1 MDIIHNIVNCLNENQ
16 GAITAIATVAISIL
30 AGLSFWQ
37 NRTLIKENKLLRKA
51 GTEPKV
57 VAYIKPNV
65 SGSLDIDFI
74 LANIGRGPAF
84 NVSFTFHFDEEN
96 VQENRIFFS
105 NDPNRTAINVL
116 PQDEQIKNYFGHGP
130 SLISDPI
137 LKPFIVSVKY
147 SNQAGKIVEEQ
158 YTLDISQYS
167 DYNFSRSLKYRA
179 TEALEEIAKKVKKIA
194 NSKPQNRP

>member
-1 MDIIHNIVNCLNENQ
+1 MNIINVINYLNENQ
-16 GAITAIATVAISIL
+16 GAITAIATVAIAVL
-30 AGLSFWQ
+30 AGLTFWQ
-37 NRTLIKENKLLRKA
+37 NRTLIKENRILRKA

-65 SGSLDIDFI
+65 SGNLDIDFI
-74 LANIGRGPAF
+74 LANIGQGPAF

-96 VQENRIFFS
+96 FIEKKILFS

-137 LKPFIVSVKY
+137 LKPFIVIVKY
-147 SNQAGKIVEEQ
+147 SNQVEEEFNEQ
-158 YTLDISQYS
+158 FTLDINQYS
-167 DYNFSRSLKYRA
+167 GYNFSHSQKYKSTKTLKQIENTLEQILKSFTSLR
-179 TEALEEIAKKVKKIA
+179 
-194 NSKPQNRP
+194 